1 MDSRTTTTATTATI
15 ESAPPLREGAR
26 TAYAVVALTAWAG
39 SGLVTLLNLV
49 DGYEHSA
56 PEGHTYGD
64 NAAGMAGAF
73 GRLADHFSYFTEWSN
88 IVVAVTFTLLALA
101 PAVRTTL
108 RRVLLLDSLIMI
120 TVTAI
125 VYAVLL
131 APTETVTGWSVLT
144 NPWQHKVVPA
154 LTVLVWL
161 IWGPHGW
168 ISWRLIPAALII
180 PVAWIVWALARGAV
194 VGAYPYGFL
203 DVATHGYGSVF
214 TSIGGILV
222 FAMVV
227 ALIYIGLDRLLA
239 RRNGSSS
246 SEER

>member
-1 MDSRTTTTATTATI
+1 
-15 ESAPPLREGAR
+15 L
-26 TAYAVVALTAWAG
+26 
-39 SGLVTLLNLV
+39 TLLNLV

-131 APTETVTGWSVLT
+131 PTGPSPVVGLT
-144 NPWQHKVVPA
+144 NRGSIGRPA

-168 ISWRLIPAALII
+168 FSWRLIPR
-180 PVAWIVWALARGAV
+180 P
-194 VGAYPYGFL
+194 
-203 DVATHGYGSVF
+203 
-214 TSIGGILV
+214 
-222 FAMVV
+222 
-227 ALIYIGLDRLLA
+227 
-239 RRNGSSS
+239 
-246 SEER
+246 

>member
-1 MDSRTTTTATTATI
+1 MDSLTTTTATT
-15 ESAPPLREGAR
+15 ESAPPLRRGAR
-26 TAYAVVALTAWAG
+26 TAYAVVALIAWAG

-49 DGYEHSA
+49 DGYEHSTL
-56 PEGHTYGD
+56 EGHTYGD
-64 NAAGMAGAF
+64 NAEGLAGAF

-101 PAVRTTL
+101 PSLRTTR

-161 IWGPHGW
+161 IWGPRGW
-168 ISWRLIPAALII
+168 ISWRLVPTSLII

-203 DVATHGYGSVF
+203 DVATRGYGPVF
-214 TSIGGILV
+214 TTIAEILV
-222 FAMVV
+222 FAMIV
-227 ALIYIGLDRLLA
+227 ALIYIGLDRLLS
-239 RRNGSSS
+239 RRAGADSRASA
-246 SEER
+246 

>member
-131 APTETVTGWSVLT
+131 APTEVVTGWSRLT
-144 NPWQHKVVPA
+144 NPWQHIVVPA
-154 LTVLVWL
+154 VTVLVFL
-161 IWGPHGW
+161 VWGPRGW
-168 ISWRLIPAALII
+168 FNWRVVLGSLLLPI
-180 PVAWIVWALARGAV
+180 AWILWMLGRGLV
-194 VGAYPYGFL
+194 VGAYPYAFVDPL
-203 DVATHGYGSVF
+203 THGYGAAF
-214 TSIGGILV
+214 ATIGQILV
-222 FAMVV
+222 FGVIV
-227 ALIYIGLDRLLA
+227 ALVYWGIDAALVRLT
-239 RRNGSSS
+239 RGRTTQK
-246 SEER
+246 

>member
-1 MDSRTTTTATTATI
+1 MDSLTTTTATT
-15 ESAPPLREGAR
+15 ESAPPLRRGAR
-26 TAYAVVALTAWAG
+26 TAYAVVALIAWAG

-49 DGYEHSA
+49 DGYEQSTL
-56 PEGHTYGD
+56 EGHTYGD
-64 NAAGMAGAF
+64 NAEGLAGAF

-101 PAVRTTL
+101 PTVRTTL

-161 IWGPHGW
+161 IWGPRGW
-168 ISWRLIPAALII
+168 ISWRLVPTSLII

-203 DVATHGYGSVF
+203 DVATRGYGPVF
-214 TSIGGILV
+214 TTIAEILV
-222 FAMVV
+222 FAMIV
-227 ALIYIGLDRLLA
+227 ALIYIGLDRLLS
-239 RRNGSSS
+239 RRAGADSRASA
-246 SEER
+246 